1 MNDLIIEV
9 LLLGPIFVLCRLLAL
24 SAGTKRLSMRQKRKQ
39 ANRFDKSADHTQR
52 GANKA
57 HSFLN
62 NIPYTL
68 LIANNSIPFHRPSG
82 PRKLKKK
89 KHDADNKCF
98 IRYEKQTKTHIDEHV
113 MPYEKTRPLGALSSN
128 MLDDV
133 DVLWNK

>member
-89 KHDADNKCF
+89 KTRRGQQMLYSLRKTNKNAY
-98 IRYEKQTKTHIDEHV
+98 R
-113 MPYEKTRPLGALSSN
+113 
-128 MLDDV
+128 
-133 DVLWNK
+133 